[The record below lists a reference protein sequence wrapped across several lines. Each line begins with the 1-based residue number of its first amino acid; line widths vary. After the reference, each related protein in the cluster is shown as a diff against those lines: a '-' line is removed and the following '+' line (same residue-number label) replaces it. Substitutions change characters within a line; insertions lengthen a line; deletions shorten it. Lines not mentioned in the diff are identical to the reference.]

1 MKARSGTVVST
12 IIVMGSTLASRLLG
26 FVRIAAIGAVFGAT
40 GEADVLNL
48 VFNIPNN
55 LRKLLAE
62 GALSS
67 AFLPVLTRSH
77 EEDPGG
83 TASRELVRRL
93 VGFQLLV
100 LVPLI
105 LVSIFF
111 SQQIVDVI
119 LDFPQAERQ
128 LLAGRLF
135 RWIILYILFISIA
148 AVFMGTLNSHSRFLV
163 ASLTPLLFSISVI
176 TSVLLLHQRLGIFA
190 IVVGVIVGGVAQI
203 LVQIPAIRRL
213 GYTALPR
220 FDLASPRFRRVM
232 RQWLPVVSTASV
244 FTINQQIAFYF
255 ASGLADGSGSA
266 LSNAL
271 VFWQLPFG
279 IFGAAITTV
288 LFPAMSR
295 QHAQNDLEGLRR
307 SVQGGLR
314 ALLLLL
320 VPAGAGLAILGEPII
335 AVALQ
340 RGAFTVADTL
350 RAALVL
356 RWYSVGLFSVAA
368 YNFLQR
374 YFYARGDYRTP
385 LVVAIGTV
393 VLDVVLSLYLKET
406 NLGVGGLALAN
417 SIAFTAGFLVF
428 LFYIRAQI
436 AVPDRRLFVPLG
448 ESILA
453 SALAGVVAVIL
464 VRSTET
470 HLWPDWWR
478 RGSSV
483 TGLAVLVVIS
493 FVSVAVIAGTYRL
506 RGISLS
512 AIIRRSPSTN
522 GVETDTN
529 GRYS

>member
-1 MKARSGTVVST
+1 MKRSSGTVVST
-12 IIVMGSTLASRLLG
+12 IIVMGSTLVSRLLG
-26 FVRIAAIGAVFGAT
+26 FVRIAAIGAIFGAT

-77 EEDPGG
+77 VEDPSGA
-83 TASRELVRRL
+83 ASRELVRRL
-93 VGFQLLV
+93 VGFQLLILLPLV
-100 LVPLI
+100 LASI
-105 LVSIFF
+105 LF
-111 SQQIVDVI
+111 SQEITGFI

-128 LLAGRLF
+128 ILAGRLF
-135 RWIILYILFISIA
+135 RWIIVYILFISIA
-148 AVFMGTLNSHSRFLV
+148 AVYVGTLNSHSRFLV

-176 TSVLLLHQRLGIFA
+176 ASVLVLHERMGIFS
-190 IVVGVIVGGVAQI
+190 IVVGVIAGGIAQVI
-203 LVQIPAIRRL
+203 VQIPAITRL
-213 GYTALPR
+213 GYTVLPR
-220 FDLASPRFRRVM
+220 FDLSSPRFRRVM

-244 FTINQQIAFYF
+244 FTVNQQIAFYF

-295 QHAQNDLEGLRR
+295 QHAQNDIDGLRK

-320 VPAGAGLAILGEPII
+320 VPAGVGLAVLGEPMI
-335 AVALQ
+335 AIALQ
-340 RGAFTVADTL
+340 RGAFTVEDTL

-356 RWYSVGLFSVAA
+356 RWYSAGLFSVAA

-385 LVVAIGTV
+385 LLVAIGTV

-406 NLGVGGLALAN
+406 RLGVGGLALAN
-417 SIAFTAGFLVF
+417 SIAFTAGLLVF
-428 LFYIRAQI
+428 IVRIRYRI
-436 AVPDRRLFVPLG
+436 AVPDSRLLIPLL
-448 ESILA
+448 ESVGGSAVAAVLA
-453 SALAGVVAVIL
+453 MLLLRIAPRVTSL
-464 VRSTET
+464 
-470 HLWPDWWR
+470 DWWSA
-478 RGSSV
+478 GSSLI
-483 TGLAVLVVIS
+483 GLLVLLVIS
-493 FVSVAVIAGTYRL
+493 LVSIAGILGVYRL
-506 RGISLS
+506 RGISLR
-512 AIIRRSPSTN
+512 AIVRRSRTADGDVPS
-522 GVETDTN
+522 
-529 GRYS
+529 

>member
-105 LVSIFF
+105 LASILF

-119 LDFPQAERQ
+119 LDFPQTERQ

-220 FDLASPRFRRVM
+220 FDLSSPRFRRVM

-266 LSNAL
+266 LSNA
-271 VFWQLPFG
+271 
-279 IFGAAITTV
+279 
-288 LFPAMSR
+288 SC
-295 QHAQNDLEGLRR
+295 
-307 SVQGGLR
+307 S
-314 ALLLLL
+314 
-320 VPAGAGLAILGEPII
+320 
-335 AVALQ
+335 
-340 RGAFTVADTL
+340 
-350 RAALVL
+350 
-356 RWYSVGLFSVAA
+356 
-368 YNFLQR
+368 
-374 YFYARGDYRTP
+374 
-385 LVVAIGTV
+385 
-393 VLDVVLSLYLKET
+393 
-406 NLGVGGLALAN
+406 
-417 SIAFTAGFLVF
+417 
-428 LFYIRAQI
+428 
-436 AVPDRRLFVPLG
+436 
-448 ESILA
+448 
-453 SALAGVVAVIL
+453 
-464 VRSTET
+464 
-470 HLWPDWWR
+470 
-478 RGSSV
+478 GSS
-483 TGLAVLVVIS
+483 
-493 FVSVAVIAGTYRL
+493 
-506 RGISLS
+506 
-512 AIIRRSPSTN
+512 PS
-522 GVETDTN
+522 GYS
-529 GRYS
+529 GRP